1 MTAKE
6 IFFRES
12 LDLTPDTCLAAS
24 GGSLTDQLNSHETK
38 KHCLLFCQLFLIGIV
53 IYKPLWILNPI
64 LANSIT

>member
-38 KHCLLFCQLFLIGIV
+38 KKTLSSSLSAFSYWYCH
-53 IYKPLWILNPI
+53 
-64 LANSIT
+64 